1 MENVLLTTLTCI
13 VLYFFTKI
21 CLAVITY
28 HERRVLIVQGS
39 GMIDAGNQGAI
50 QREEDLNRRILR
62 TRSPENFRR
71 RAESRVHPQPQ
82 ENDERNG

>member
-1 MENVLLTTLTCI
+1 MENVLLTTLMCI

-21 CLAVITY
+21 CLAIITY

-39 GMIDAGNQGAI
+39 GMIDTGNQGAI
-50 QREEDLNRRILR
+50 QQRDVDLNRRTLR
-62 TRSPENFRR
+62 TRSQNIRQ

>member
-1 MENVLLTTLTCI
+1 MENVLLTTLICI

-28 HERRVLIVQGS
+28 HERRVLIVQGP
-39 GMIDAGNQGAI
+39 GMIDAGNQVAI
-50 QREEDLNRRILR
+50 QRDMDLNRRTLR
-62 TRSPENFRR
+62 TRSQNIRQ
-71 RAESRVHPQPQ
+71 RAESRVHQQPK

>member
-1 MENVLLTTLTCI
+1 MENVLLTTLICI

-21 CLAVITY
+21 CLAVTTY
-28 HERRVLIVQGS
+28 HERRVLIVQGP

-50 QREEDLNRRILR
+50 QRDMDLNRRTLR
-62 TRSPENFRR
+62 TRSQNIRQ
-71 RAESRVHPQPQ
+71 RAESRVHQQPK

>member
-28 HERRVLIVQGS
+28 HERRVLIVQGP

-50 QREEDLNRRILR
+50 QQREVDLNRRTLR
-62 TRSPENFRR
+62 TRSQNICQ
-71 RAESRVHPQPQ
+71 RAESRVHSQPQ

>member
-1 MENVLLTTLTCI
+1 MENVLLTTLMCI

-21 CLAVITY
+21 CLAAITY

-62 TRSPENFRR
+62 TRSPENFLG

>member
-1 MENVLLTTLTCI
+1 MENVLLTTLMCI

-28 HERRVLIVQGS
+28 HERGVLIVQGP

-50 QREEDLNRRILR
+50 QRDMDLNRRTLR
-62 TRSPENFRR
+62 TRSQNIRQ

>member
-1 MENVLLTTLTCI
+1 MENVLSTTLMCI
-13 VLYFFTKI
+13 VLYLFTKI

-50 QREEDLNRRILR
+50 QREEDLNRRTLR
-62 TRSPENFRR
+62 TRSQNICQ

>member
-1 MENVLLTTLTCI
+1 MENVLLTTLMCI

-28 HERRVLIVQGS
+28 HERRVLIVQGP
-39 GMIDAGNQGAI
+39 GMIDAGRAI
-50 QREEDLNRRILR
+50 QREMDLNRRTLR
-62 TRSPENFRR
+62 TRSQNIRQ

>member
-1 MENVLLTTLTCI
+1 MENVLLTTLMCI

-62 TRSPENFRR
+62 TRGRENFRR

>member
-1 MENVLLTTLTCI
+1 MENVLLTTLMCI

-28 HERRVLIVQGS
+28 HERRVLIVQGP
-39 GMIDAGNQGAI
+39 GMIDAGRAI
-50 QREEDLNRRILR
+50 QREMDLNRRTLR
-62 TRSPENFRR
+62 TRSQNIRQ

-82 ENDERNG
+82 ENDERND